1 MKKIFEKFRA
11 LSETEKAEVN
21 EQFKKVHEDFQA
33 KSKTFLDNL
42 PEKRMVD
49 LNYYRTKILKKKS
62 ITKSKS
68 SEKVAPN
75 ADDLLSDHDDDVK
88 EFNAEEDDEEEDDE
102 KKNNVAEEE
111 EKSSVFSQSSNSSL
125 VFNNQSLEVF
135 VNKSAKRP
143 EK

>member
-62 ITKSKS
+62 ITKS

-75 ADDLLSDHDDDVK
+75 ADDLLSDHYDDVK
-88 EFNAEEDDEEEDDE
+88 EINAEEDDEEEDDE
-102 KKNNVAEEE
+102 KRNNVAEEE